1 MSDTKKSKKVPNNVI
16 DYIVCGTE
24 NELEIN
30 ATAHNEQAANLNDIP
45 GIPMEISVDTHNC
58 EILPNGKIVRH
69 SKDGKDLGKVT
80 NKNDIKVIKEVA
92 EKEQEVR

>member
-1 MSDTKKSKKVPNNVI
+1 
-16 DYIVCGTE
+16 
-24 NELEIN
+24 
-30 ATAHNEQAANLNDIP
+30 
-45 GIPMEISVDTHNC
+45 MEISVDTHNC
-58 EILPNGKIVRH
+58 EILPNGEIVRH